1 MYWMDSDENKK
12 NLDIK
17 KEERKENQDLEQSR
31 KAKEGK
37 FKSITDSKTEDN
49 TKEQHGKSK
58 NPAKIPIK
66 IIVPA
71 VIVIIA
77 VVAVLVFLVHPA
89 IKTTLNTASYTPIN
103 YLSNSGLNSVIGG
116 NWSLILNQTANSTV
130 INKYAGTGDF
140 PQGTVAAA
148 IQEFVPYSE
157 VSKIAANNSSN
168 ISDFVSTVYYINS
181 SSGASAVFNEISSI
195 TSSEYENDSKVEY
208 NLSTIGNASMLYVSG
223 RLNSSNSSTENAT
236 EIYMLKDKSLVIASA
251 SNENL
256 DYLQAKNIVNYL
268 FS

>member
-1 MYWMDSDENKK
+1 MDSDENKK

-17 KEERKENQDLEQSR
+17 KEERKENQDTNQSG
-31 KAKEGK
+31 KTEESK
-37 FKSITDSKTEDN
+37 FKSIADLNTGDN
-49 TKEQHGKSK
+49 AKEQQHESK
-58 NPAKIPIK
+58 NPPKIPVK

-71 VIVIIA
+71 IIVVIA
-77 VVAVLVFLVHPA
+77 VIAIAVFLIHPA
-89 IKTTLNTASYTPIN
+89 GKTTLSAASYTPIN
-103 YLSNSGLNSVIGG
+103 YISNSGLNSVIGG
-116 NWSLILNQTANSTV
+116 NWSLILNETANSTV
-130 INKYAGTGDF
+130 INSYAGTGDF

-157 VSKIAANNSSN
+157 ISQIAANKSSN

-181 SSGASAVFNEISSI
+181 SSGASSIFNDIGGI
-195 TSSEYENDSKVEY
+195 TGAEYTNDSRVEY
-208 NLSTIGNASMLYVSG
+208 NLSSVGKTSMVYLNG

-236 EIYMLKDKSLVIASA
+236 EIYMLNGKSLVIITV

-256 DYLQAKNIVNYL
+256 DYSQAKNIVNYL

>member
-1 MYWMDSDENKK
+1 MDSDENKQ
-12 NLDIK
+12 NLDFK
-17 KEERKENQDLEQSR
+17 NEDKKENQDTNQSG
-31 KAKEGK
+31 KTEESK
-37 FKSITDSKTEDN
+37 FKSIANLNTESN
-49 TKEQHGKSK
+49 SKEQQPKDK
-58 NPAKIPIK
+58 NPSKIPVK

-71 VIVIIA
+71 VIVVIA
-77 VVAVLVFLVHPA
+77 VIAIAVFLIHPA
-89 IKTTLNTASYTPIN
+89 GKTTLSTASYAPIN

-157 VSKIAANNSSN
+157 ISKIAANNSSN

-181 SSGASAVFNEISSI
+181 SSGASAIFNEIGSI

-236 EIYMLKDKSLVIASA
+236 EIYMLKDKSLVIATA